1 MYNLLCFQNKTVLN
15 FQSLFS
21 CKSVSF
27 KCICRYQRSIFYKMV
42 PNIVVDL
49 SAILLLTV
57 DELEQVQRQRIASLI
72 GHVIQPTL
80 AAMIDLLI

>member
-1 MYNLLCFQNKTVLN
+1 
-15 FQSLFS
+15 
-21 CKSVSF
+21 
-27 KCICRYQRSIFYKMV
+27 MV

>member
-15 FQSLFS
+15 FQGLFS

-27 KCICRYQRSIFYKMV
+27 KCICRYQRSIYYKMV

-57 DELEQVQRQRIASLI
+57 DELEQV
-72 GHVIQPTL
+72 
-80 AAMIDLLI
+80 